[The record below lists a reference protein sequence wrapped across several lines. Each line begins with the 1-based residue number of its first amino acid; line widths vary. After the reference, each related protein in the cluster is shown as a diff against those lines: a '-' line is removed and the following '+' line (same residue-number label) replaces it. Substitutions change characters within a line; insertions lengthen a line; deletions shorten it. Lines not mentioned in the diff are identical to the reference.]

1 MLVTGS
7 LLEIETTLG
16 VIGIELDRVNAP
28 LTSDYFTKLADIGA
42 LDGTSFFRIV
52 TFANNSYNPDIPI
65 HVVQGGRMDD
75 APEVVPPIQ
84 HESTSETG
92 LSHKKWCVS
101 LARYGIG
108 ETYGSFFIAM
118 RDEPAL
124 DYGGD
129 RHPDK
134 QGFAVFGMVTTGKN
148 IVEAIF
154 LKAEENEF
162 LKDRIQIVSARVSKQ
177 L

>member
-1 MLVTGS
+1 MLVQS
-7 LLEIETTLG
+7 SFLEIETKLG
-16 VIGIELDRVNAP
+16 VIGIELDCANAP
-28 LTSDYFTKLADIGA
+28 LTSDYFLRLAGIGA

-52 TFANNSYNPDIPI
+52 TSSNNSYNPDIPI

-75 APEVVPPIQ
+75 APEVVPPIK
-84 HESTSETG
+84 HEPTNETG

-108 ETYGSFFIAM
+108 ETYGSFFIVM
-118 RDEPAL
+118 RDEPEL
-124 DYGGD
+124 DYGGA

-134 QGFAVFGMVTTGKN
+134 QGFAVFGKVTTGKKN
-148 IVEAIF
+148 VKAMF

-162 LKDRIQIVSARVSKQ
+162 LTNRIQILTARCIHQ